1 VLQGKAAAQAA
12 ALQCKHINIVLII
25 NMRLNG
31 FTIQEMAAKE
41 AAKAKQHMHH
51 SLLAEFME
59 EAKTGTVP
67 ETMDTAVAA
76 EQAEAIT

>member
-1 VLQGKAAAQAA
+1 VLQDKAAEAQA

-25 NMRLNG
+25 NMGLCG
-31 FTIQEMAAKE
+31 FTTQEMAAKE

-67 ETMDTAVAA
+67 ETTDTAAA
-76 EQAEAIT
+76 AAQADTIL